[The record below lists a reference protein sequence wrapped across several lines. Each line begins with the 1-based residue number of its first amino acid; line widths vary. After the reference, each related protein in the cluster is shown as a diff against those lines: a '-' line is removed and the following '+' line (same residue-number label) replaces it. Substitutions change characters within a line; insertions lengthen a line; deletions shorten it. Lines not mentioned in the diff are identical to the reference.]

1 MFKQSDDALI
11 AKALA
16 GKKSAWVALVKRYE
30 KSIFNYALRMVNNH
44 ADAMDLMQD
53 IFVALYRN
61 LHTFRAESS
70 FKSWLFKIAHYRC
83 IEFYRKKR
91 PMQSIDDMP
100 EPFDEQSNECPER
113 SFVEKQQASVLMQ
126 AMQRLPIKQ
135 KLVVEL
141 KFFQQC
147 TFEDIAQQLGISTNT
162 AKSQLY
168 SALDKLKL
176 FLPASFVGNTERQ
189 VAPDQSS
196 EVNHV

>member
-1 MFKQSDDALI
+1 MFKRSDDVLI
-11 AKALA
+11 TQALA
-16 GKKSAWVALVKRYE
+16 GKKSAWITLVQRYE

-53 IFVALYRN
+53 IFVALFKN
-61 LHTFRAESS
+61 LHTFRAESP
-70 FKSWLFKIAHYRC
+70 FKGWLFKIAHYRC

-91 PMQSIDDMP
+91 PMQSLDEVP
-100 EPFDEQSNECPER
+100 EQLNEQSNDCPEKTL
-113 SFVEKQQASVLMQ
+113 EAQQKASVLIQ
-126 AMQRLPIKQ
+126 AMQRLPMKQ

-168 SALDKLKL
+168 SALDKLKV
-176 FLPASFVGNTERQ
+176 FLPASIFDGNSMTLSTEN
-189 VAPDQSS
+189 SS